1 LRHVAV
7 GKLRSARAGLLAVAL
22 ATALAP
28 GLPAAAQTTLTLYW
42 RGLDAEIQ
50 GLQKVVDDWAKTR
63 GVKVE
68 VVPSSNLGWPEY
80 YDRFA
85 IWAASGV
92 EFDVALLDM
101 AAIPLGESGA
111 FIDLSP
117 FIERD
122 GLRQA
127 TAPAAFEAFTV
138 SGRTFGFPYAIFPEV
153 MFYRPSLLDSAGLAH
168 PPTDWHSD
176 GWTWDEF
183 VAAAIAL
190 TRDTNGDGVI
200 DQWGYDLSEQT
211 EWVNYAFG
219 ARWTDPETGLFNIT
233 DTRLLEALHARRY
246 LHSDLHVS
254 HRQGDAAHGGP
265 GWLPFAGGRVGMK
278 NAGIW
283 LLDRLYTAGWDWN
296 IAAMPKVSTRAS
308 IMTINAFGIGRTSKS
323 PELAWELIKYLTVD
337 PEGSIAFVSAG
348 VRGLPIG
355 PHGQSEFL
363 DTQRS
368 RNDSIH
374 FETIVEALDFGVVDP
389 FRLSVAYNELMAL
402 RNDTVYRALAG
413 EIPIESALA
422 ELKRLG
428 DPLITR
434 QR

>member
-1 LRHVAV
+1 
-7 GKLRSARAGLLAVAL
+7 
-22 ATALAP
+22 
-28 GLPAAAQTTLTLYW
+28 
-42 RGLDAEIQ
+42 
-50 GLQKVVDDWAKTR
+50 
-63 GVKVE
+63 
-68 VVPSSNLGWPEY
+68 
-80 YDRFA
+80 
-85 IWAASGV
+85 
-92 EFDVALLDM
+92 
-101 AAIPLGESGA
+101 
-111 FIDLSP
+111 
-117 FIERD
+117 
-122 GLRQA
+122 
-127 TAPAAFEAFTV
+127 
-138 SGRTFGFPYAIFPEV
+138 
-153 MFYRPSLLDSAGLAH
+153 
-168 PPTDWHSD
+168 
-176 GWTWDEF
+176 
-183 VAAAIAL
+183 
-190 TRDTNGDGVI
+190 
-200 DQWGYDLSEQT
+200 
-211 EWVNYAFG
+211 
-219 ARWTDPETGLFNIT
+219 
-233 DTRLLEALHARRY
+233 
-246 LHSDLHVS
+246 
-254 HRQGDAAHGGP
+254 
-265 GWLPFAGGRVGMK
+265 
-278 NAGIW
+278 
-283 LLDRLYTAGWDWN
+283 
-296 IAAMPKVSTRAS
+296 AS